1 MKNKIQPKTGV
12 KLMHDKHKGRF
23 TSNLPDVNSRYT
35 RCIHQVYLKY
45 KIIKTVIKKIKKMEN
60 SNNRN
65 ITLSIKVTAEQ
76 KAKFTKIATK
86 HNISLSEWS
95 ASILE
100 INKDSYDKIGDPTLR
115 ESALEDKVR
124 KQEQQIKRLEAKLES
139 ADHKVQV
146 ELIRADNAIERRDA
160 SILNLKKMQSEYSK
174 LKVEFD
180 EAILQNKNQEKTA
193 LGYNDNKAI
202 ILPTIGLASLI
213 FGLLLRTK

>member
-1 MKNKIQPKTGV
+1 
-12 KLMHDKHKGRF
+12 
-23 TSNLPDVNSRYT
+23 
-35 RCIHQVYLKY
+35 
-45 KIIKTVIKKIKKMEN
+45 MEN
-60 SNNRN
+60 SSNRN

-180 EAILQNKNQEKTA
+180 EALLQNKNQEKTT

>member
-1 MKNKIQPKTGV
+1 
-12 KLMHDKHKGRF
+12 
-23 TSNLPDVNSRYT
+23 
-35 RCIHQVYLKY
+35 
-45 KIIKTVIKKIKKMEN
+45 MEN
-60 SNNRN
+60 TNNRN

-76 KAKFTKIATK
+76 KAEFTKIATK

-115 ESALEDKVR
+115 ETVLEDKIR

-146 ELIRADNAIERRDA
+146 ELIRADNAIERRDT
-160 SILNLKKMQSEYSK
+160 SILNLKKMKSEYSK
-174 LKVEFD
+174 LKEEFD
-180 EAILQNKNQEKTA
+180 EALQKNNNPEKTK
-193 LGYNDNKAI
+193 LSYNENRAI